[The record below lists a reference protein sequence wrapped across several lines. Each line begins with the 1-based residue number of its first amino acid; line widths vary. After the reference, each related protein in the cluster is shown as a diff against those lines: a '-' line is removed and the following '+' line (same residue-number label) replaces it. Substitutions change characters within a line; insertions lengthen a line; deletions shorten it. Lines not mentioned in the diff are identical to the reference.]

1 MKQKIFNLLYIGAT
15 VLAVANLASCD
26 KTGGFQD
33 PSFSRMFMPNSAL
46 KATTDATTATLSWG
60 SSLYNDTAANK
71 VYYVLQIATDAA
83 FTSIVRTDTTTALNK
98 KYTDADLMVKK
109 DYYAQ
114 VKVLGVNG
122 AGDSQWLKGNKFSI
136 LGENLFIAPSGGDI
150 QYYTAI
156 LRWRHQDGLT
166 KVTLNINGTSVD
178 SLISADTLLIRNL
191 TPNTTYSAE
200 LFKGATSKGTTT
212 FTTKDAGMFTKI
224 IDPSANLITEINNAA
239 NGAVLGLQDG
249 TYDCG
254 GLNPTILQKNITI
267 ASVTGD
273 PAKALIVNTKEIILK
288 GTGAGLTISG
298 VTFDGTTNNGAIG
311 AAYFVVLNGLNAQ
324 GDATTFTKFTADNC
338 IINLKVGATTIL
350 RGSYGTNANDQKIGN
365 IKFNNCIANA
375 NITANSN
382 YGAIMCDKL
391 QFDSVILTKS
401 TFYSLPRGI
410 IGYATKMST
419 RSGTSVT
426 TPIVQIDQCTFNS
439 FGQQARSAVLDAYS
453 KSDADALCAVNLTLT
468 NSILANTPDAVA
480 GTTVSAA
487 AFTGFSGNSYTL
499 TNNFVYNCMTAA
511 TGGAAIT
518 WPGTAPTVVTLPWT
532 ATTTNFALPASVP
545 NNGDPRWYH

>member
-1 MKQKIFNLLYIGAT
+1 MKQKIFNLLYIAAT

-60 SSLYNDTAANK
+60 TSLYNDTAATK

-83 FTSIVRTDTTTALNK
+83 FTSIVRTDTTTALSK
-98 KYTDADLMVKK
+98 KYTDADLLVKK

-114 VKVLGVNG
+114 VKVLGANG
-122 AGDSQWLKGNKFSI
+122 AGDSQWLKGSKFSI

-166 KVTLNINGTSVD
+166 KVTLNINGTLVD

-191 TPNTTYSAE
+191 TPNTAYSAE
-200 LFKGATSKGTTT
+200 LFKGTTSKGITT

-224 IDPSANLITEINNAA
+224 IDPSVNLITEINNAA
-239 NGAVLGLQDG
+239 NGAVLGLLDG

-254 GLNPTILQKNITI
+254 GLNPTITQKNITI

-273 PAKALIVNTKEIILK
+273 PAKAIIVNSKEIILK

-298 VTFDGTTNNGAIG
+298 IMFDGTAASGIG
-311 AAYFVVLNGLNAQ
+311 AAYFVVLNGLSAQ
-324 GDATTFTKFTADNC
+324 GDAATFTKFTADNC
-338 IINLKVGATTIL
+338 VINLKVGATTIL

-375 NITANSN
+375 NVTGASN

-391 QFDSVILTKS
+391 QFDSVIITKS

-410 IGYATKMST
+410 IGYATKMGT

-426 TPIVQIDQCTFNS
+426 VPVVQIDQCTFNS
-439 FGQQARSAVLDAYS
+439 FGQQGRAAVLDGYA
-453 KSDADALCAVNLTLT
+453 KADGEATCMVNFSLS
-468 NSILANTPDAVA
+468 NSVLANTPDAVA
-480 GTTVSAA
+480 GTTVKDTAMI
-487 AFTGFSGNSYTL
+487 GVSGNIYKL
-499 TNNFVYNCMTAA
+499 TNNFSYNCVTTA
-511 TGGAAIT
+511 TGGNPIV
-518 WPGTAPTVVTLPWT
+518 WLGTVPTPVTLPWT
-532 ATTTNFALPASVP
+532 ATTTNFTLPSTVA